1 MLVSELCKE
10 NLTDEIVDRV
20 LFEGI
25 SDTGEKVDCII
36 VLGSIKA
43 SQYRIPVAVEAYKEE
58 RATRAIFI

>member
-43 SQYRIPVAVEAYKEE
+43 
-58 RATRAIFI
+58 